1 MLRMP
6 SCLLKLTRVML
17 NHRLGALFIIVFKF
31 LSFASIL
38 LYWRITEDPKVR
50 GQVYSLPVEI
60 RCARSVPSP
69 PRAAAGG
76 PPPPP
81 GDVFF
86 VETSERTNPNYLF
99 MCSVESAART
109 HPGTR
114 VVVLMKGLANRNTSL
129 PSHWG
134 FSLLSCFPNVEI
146 RPLDLQEDKLHNRG
160 NPPHFIAM
168 LSNVQRS
175 AINLCKPAG
184 IYIDTGGI
192 FLWIL
197 KNPTTV
203 LGVQLGDLLTDIF
216 LILNPNS
223 HTWNYTCWVLYSFIR
238 ACIIQLVFQEDA
250 SSWVSKSRKAAKD
263 SVLFLKQHF
272 IPLLQNWKK
281 VLEAI
286 NSTEFSEFLRNIY
299 ATFGCTTSKIL
310 LREKLC
316 YIVTMI
322 WRSS

>member
-1 MLRMP
+1 MGARMLRMP

-38 LYWRITEDPKVR
+38 LYWRITEDSKVR

-146 RPLDLQEDKLHNRG
+146 QPLDLQEDKLHNSLDSSC
-160 NPPHFIAM
+160 I
-168 LSNVQRS
+168 LD
-175 AINLCKPAG
+175 
-184 IYIDTGGI
+184 IDT
-192 FLWIL
+192 
-197 KNPTTV
+197 
-203 LGVQLGDLLTDIF
+203 
-216 LILNPNS
+216 S
-223 HTWNYTCWVLYSFIR
+223 
-238 ACIIQLVFQEDA
+238 IQ
-250 SSWVSKSRKAAKD
+250 
-263 SVLFLKQHF
+263 
-272 IPLLQNWKK
+272 
-281 VLEAI
+281 
-286 NSTEFSEFLRNIY
+286 
-299 ATFGCTTSKIL
+299 
-310 LREKLC
+310 
-316 YIVTMI
+316 
-322 WRSS
+322 